1 MPLEGLYIECQYI
14 MNWINSNHAYYV
26 CVAQGLRFMTF
37 CPVRSDPQITT
48 RILARM
54 FSFHEINCMEI
65 YQLYLQ
71 VDKGVK
77 SRMALQIGNRLR
89 GTLYG
94 PFISVSSAIHNKIP
108 RTINC

>member
-1 MPLEGLYIECQYI
+1 
-14 MNWINSNHAYYV
+14 
-26 CVAQGLRFMTF
+26 
-37 CPVRSDPQITT
+37 
-48 RILARM
+48 
-54 FSFHEINCMEI
+54 MEI

-77 SRMALQIGNRLR
+77 SRMALQIRNRLR